1 MRPECIDRLT
11 GFLGSSPRIA
21 VLTGAGCSTES
32 GIADYRDTDGNWKHR
47 QPVLFNDFVR
57 QEGVRRRYWARSLLG
72 WAHIDAARPN
82 AAHRALAQLEKV
94 QRVTA
99 LITQNVDGLHQKAGS
114 GRVIDLHGRLDSVEC
129 LDCRARFPRASLQR
143 ELARHNPAFLRASA
157 RMTPDGD
164 AELDDVDY
172 ERFVVSPCA
181 QCGGILKPAVVFFG
195 ESVPR
200 SRVELAFDAVS
211 QADAL
216 LVVGSSLMV
225 FSGYRFVRFAHRA
238 GMPIA
243 IVNIGRTRADA
254 LAGLSIRDNCTHVLP
269 AAVSALVASLA
280 TGDRPAAQQGLA

>member
-1 MRPECIDRLT
+1 MPECTHRLA
-11 GFLGSSPRIA
+11 GFLRSFRRLA

-32 GIADYRDTDGNWKHR
+32 GIADYRDADGNWKHR
-47 QPVLFNDFVR
+47 QPVLYNDFIR
-57 QEGVRRRYWARSLLG
+57 REGVRRRYWARSLLG
-72 WAHIDAARPN
+72 WGHLDSARPN
-82 AAHRALAQLEKV
+82 AAHRALAQLE
-94 QRVTA
+94 QAQHITA

-114 GRVIDLHGRLDSVEC
+114 GRVIDLHGRLDTVEC
-129 LDCRARFPRASLQR
+129 LGCRARLPRASLQR
-143 ELARHNPAFLRASA
+143 ELAGANPGFLRTSA

-172 ERFVVSPCA
+172 DRFVVSPCA
-181 QCGGILKPAVVFFG
+181 ECGGILKPTVVFFG

-225 FSGYRFVRFAHRA
+225 LSGYRFVRWAHRA

-254 LAGLSIRDNCTHVLP
+254 LAALSIRDNCTDVLP
-269 AAVSALVASLA
+269 AAMAALNASSA
-280 TGDRPAAQQGLA
+280 TGDRPAAQQGVT